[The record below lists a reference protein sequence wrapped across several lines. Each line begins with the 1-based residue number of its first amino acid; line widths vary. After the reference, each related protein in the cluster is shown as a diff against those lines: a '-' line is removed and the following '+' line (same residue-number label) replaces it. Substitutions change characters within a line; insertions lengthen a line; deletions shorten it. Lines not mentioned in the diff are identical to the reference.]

1 MKPTNTEEERQRPP
15 THPKSTTVAPE
26 SRDAGTNYKSGV
38 PNATSAA
45 DPSSNASTYPPPPPP
60 PYPFAVEERAG
71 RGVLSSVEKRRQ
83 HVRTAS
89 GEQWHAAVP
98 GERPP
103 LGGNVPFQRMY
114 NSMATPPAP
123 MSRTSSTASSTDEA
137 KSARQKFQDI
147 ARKVRMLNLVAP
159 GNAHTNH
166 GLTSPNGSTS
176 GGSRGHRKTASR
188 AHALLDSIQEATED
202 DESRSNRGNVF
213 FEGVGGDALTQGESH
228 FSVEATDADRLVA
241 GAIQVEKLFAT
252 NDTGS
257 TSSTEELQ
265 DADHDGGALP
275 DYEEQVPLRDHNE
288 RYGSLDEFSNG
299 GSKYPRRVVKKRTD
313 RYSSKRLLRRIAKMC
328 HPFTLLQA
336 LWHTILHSYFV
347 TLSLPAFVAAWV
359 VYYHLGNP
367 NLEFMPGHASVAW
380 WLIFV
385 GRQCIT
391 LELARLTQWLL
402 VDKIILG
409 TRVAVKCLGPLPTLY
424 AIQAKGWPIMLAL
437 WAIADLFLLHGDN
450 RFQQHWFYF
459 TGISIF
465 KDANSGVYILTS
477 PTYLRML
484 LSMLVAGLATAG
496 KRTAVAMYFGRR
508 TFSEFKP
515 RLEKILREVVLLSE
529 TAELAQE
536 AERISYGVGQTGET
550 LEIDLNRQDSRV
562 QFMDDVSWTTDRNLV
577 KNSGRG
583 NAMDESSDDESED
596 RHSPANLKRRRSE
609 SLNDAM
615 MEKTES
621 GSFRVSDLLENWEE
635 PVNKLDKS
643 LNASINDILK
653 FRRALTFMDEQ
664 NPFGDAFGPAASRN
678 DVISSAQQVYQRLL
692 KMTPESIM
700 LNCDVFTMLADE
712 DEGATTNLAKRKAL
726 RKLFRPD
733 ANNELSQL
741 AFIQSCDSL
750 YKKLRFF
757 RASVGNASV
766 IDHALETIIDFLFN
780 FILALALLSLM
791 RFNPWPL
798 LVSVSTLL
806 VSVSFAV
813 GSSASKYI
821 EVSHPFQC
829 LRHCPSRFSGSFS
842 P

>member
-1 MKPTNTEEERQRPP
+1 
-15 THPKSTTVAPE
+15 
-26 SRDAGTNYKSGV
+26 
-38 PNATSAA
+38 
-45 DPSSNASTYPPPPPP
+45 
-60 PYPFAVEERAG
+60 
-71 RGVLSSVEKRRQ
+71 
-83 HVRTAS
+83 
-89 GEQWHAAVP
+89 
-98 GERPP
+98 
-103 LGGNVPFQRMY
+103 
-114 NSMATPPAP
+114 
-123 MSRTSSTASSTDEA
+123 
-137 KSARQKFQDI
+137 
-147 ARKVRMLNLVAP
+147 
-159 GNAHTNH
+159 
-166 GLTSPNGSTS
+166 
-176 GGSRGHRKTASR
+176 
-188 AHALLDSIQEATED
+188 
-202 DESRSNRGNVF
+202 
-213 FEGVGGDALTQGESH
+213 
-228 FSVEATDADRLVA
+228 
-241 GAIQVEKLFAT
+241 
-252 NDTGS
+252 
-257 TSSTEELQ
+257 
-265 DADHDGGALP
+265 
-275 DYEEQVPLRDHNE
+275 
-288 RYGSLDEFSNG
+288 
-299 GSKYPRRVVKKRTD
+299 
-313 RYSSKRLLRRIAKMC
+313 
-328 HPFTLLQA
+328 
-336 LWHTILHSYFV
+336 
-347 TLSLPAFVAAWV
+347 V

-536 AERISYGVGQTGET
+536 AERVSYGVGQTGET

-635 PVNKLDKS
+635 PVNKLDK
-643 LNASINDILK
+643 
-653 FRRALTFMDEQ
+653 
-664 NPFGDAFGPAASRN
+664 
-678 DVISSAQQVYQRLL
+678 VRL
-692 KMTPESIM
+692 
-700 LNCDVFTMLADE
+700 
-712 DEGATTNLAKRKAL
+712 
-726 RKLFRPD
+726 
-733 ANNELSQL
+733 
-741 AFIQSCDSL
+741 
-750 YKKLRFF
+750 FF
-757 RASVGNASV
+757 V
-766 IDHALETIIDFLFN
+766 
-780 FILALALLSLM
+780 
-791 RFNPWPL
+791 
-798 LVSVSTLL
+798 
-806 VSVSFAV
+806 
-813 GSSASKYI
+813 
-821 EVSHPFQC
+821 
-829 LRHCPSRFSGSFS
+829 
-842 P
+842 